1 MSEAKQIQIA
11 HWCTVTGGTD
21 IDYWNIGE
29 DSSQMKSLTIL
40 EDDPEKLIK
49 LSDTIQGLVD
59 ETIYILI
66 KINDIHYLTFHS
78 KELESTSIFK
88 VELD

>member
-1 MSEAKQIQIA
+1 MLIVKLKPLIYLDSDNDINLFFLQMQKI
-11 HWCTVTGGTD
+11 TGGTD

-66 KINDIHYLTFHS
+66 KINDIHY
-78 KELESTSIFK
+78 
-88 VELD
+88 